1 MKLETTTRQLSHLV
15 AQISKGEIKLPEV
28 QRGYVWKSTQVAT
41 FIDSLYRGYP
51 IGSLLFW
58 RSDIAPRTRA
68 ADIEAAPAESAT
80 PLYLL
85 DGQQRLTSL
94 HRVFNDHEAAQIVF
108 NVETEKFQNQSSS
121 TAKDPRWIKVHDLL
135 EGDTDM
141 FALTMK
147 LAERLPDL
155 GNNEIH
161 SRLTRLSKIKERAV
175 YLEILDEFEYEE
187 VSDIFIR
194 INSGRPL
201 KRMDLALATLSARR
215 PGTLEQL
222 EEEAAHWAERGWS
235 DLDLSFLARALTGA
249 VLGRGLTPASNRQL
263 LAKTDEELDAGWE
276 TVRRGLRHLV
286 PLLKENLGISH
297 SSLLKSL
304 VVLLPLVVLLG
315 ERRDEPMEP
324 DTVNSILYWFLAATV
339 RNRYSGSTDTKLG
352 QDIPDARRPDGI
364 HRLLDRLELPEG
376 RLRVS
381 AKDLEDRS
389 TGSPYFMLSFLAAK
403 SRGAHDW
410 WSGAAISV
418 AAEGGHK
425 LEYHHVFPQ
434 ALLRRHPNGYSK
446 TEINDL
452 ANLVFIAGRANRGIG
467 AKRPA
472 DYLVDLGLSSDE
484 LRAHSIPED
493 KRLWGEDEYRR
504 FLAAR
509 RELLAEAMNA
519 ILDRIRPEL
528 LIHAGEATDPLASVL
543 VDFTCIVPEGG
554 DDQLHVEV
562 LSGGRKWE
570 AVCDLPE
577 LHSAVQDA
585 ALGLNSEVTVSG
597 APVPVTVE
605 DDRISIVFGPVRVVG
620 SQSEWEK
627 ALRRIEDDIEYRDRP
642 ISAAVSAP
650 WEGEVAEYSV
660 NSVV

>member
-15 AQISKGEIKLPEV
+15 AQIDKGEIKLPEV

-58 RSDIAPRTRA
+58 RSDITPRTRSA
-68 ADIEAAPAESAT
+68 NIEAAPGESTT

-94 HRVFNDHEAAQIVF
+94 HRVFNDHKDAQIVF

-121 TAKDPRWIKVHDLL
+121 TAKDTRWIRVYDLL
-135 EGDTDM
+135 DGDTDT
-141 FALTMK
+141 FSLTMK
-147 LAERLPDL
+147 LAERLPEL

-161 SRLTRLSKIKERAV
+161 SRLTRLAKMKERAV

-222 EEEAAHWAERGWS
+222 EEEAFYWADRGWG
-235 DLDLSFLARALTGA
+235 DLDLSFLARALTAA

-263 LAKTDEELDAGWE
+263 LAKTDEELDLGWE

-315 ERRDEPMEP
+315 ERKEEPMET
-324 DTVNSILYWFLAATV
+324 DTVNSILYWFLAATL

-364 HRLLDRLELPEG
+364 HRLLDRLELPDG
-376 RLRVS
+376 RLHVT

-389 TGSPYFMLSFLAAK
+389 TGSHYFMLSFLAAK

-418 AAEGGHK
+418 AAEGGNK

-434 ALLRRHPNGYSK
+434 ALLRRQQDGYSK

-472 DYLVDLGLSSDE
+472 DYLSDLGLSSEE

-493 KRLWGEDEYRR
+493 KSLWDEAEYRR

-509 RELLAEAMNA
+509 RELLAEAMNT
-519 ILDRIRPEL
+519 ILDRIRPER
-528 LIHAGEATDPLASVL
+528 LIHGGTAADPLAKLL
-543 VDFTCIVPEGG
+543 VDFTYIVPEGG
-554 DDQLHVEV
+554 DDQLHIEV
-562 LSGGRKWE
+562 LDGGRKWE

-577 LHSAVQDA
+577 LHSAVRDA
-585 ALGLNSEVTVSG
+585 ALGLNSEVAVSG
-597 APVPVTVE
+597 EAVPVTVE
-605 DDRISIVFGPVRVVG
+605 DDRIVIALGPVQIVG
-620 SQSEWEK
+620 SQTEWEK
-627 ALRRIEDDIEYRDRP
+627 TLHRIEDDIEYRDEPVGVPARR
-642 ISAAVSAP
+642 SWSGATT
-650 WEGEVAEYSV
+650 EYSV
-660 NSVV
+660 SSVV